1 MPSSNKRRES
11 VNGSAEHTT
20 LSDGS
25 IDLVTAAQ
33 AFHWFDPRL
42 FRKECTRILKKD
54 HFAVLVWNHRIDSA
68 PLMEENAEVCRK
80 FCADFHGFSGSRT
93 RDPALFRAFFRG
105 GRYEEL
111 EFPHDLPLDLDAFIG
126 RNLSASYAPLRGS
139 EQYPLFIEA
148 LVELFRTYEREGR
161 VLMPN
166 VTRCYAGQV

>member
-1 MPSSNKRRES
+1 MGQK
-11 VNGSAEHTT
+11 
-20 LSDGS
+20 
-25 IDLVTAAQ
+25 
-33 AFHWFDPRL
+33 
-42 FRKECTRILKKD
+42 
-54 HFAVLVWNHRIDSA
+54 
-68 PLMEENAEVCRK
+68 
-80 FCADFHGFSGSRT
+80 
-93 RDPALFRAFFRG
+93 DPAAAG

-148 LVELFRTYEREGR
+148 LVELFRKYEREGR